1 MEKINRLLLS
11 IAAALFVLI
20 VTVTIIGLAS
30 KKAVPGK
37 KLRTA
42 DPTPKQIESLNKT
55 STEKVDAYTGLGTL
69 RVTTAPDD
77 SMKDDLGVAVVIT
90 PWLTYPQGDTVFF
103 EELSRKRL
111 VISGIITSYFETK
124 TERELLSLAEEKI
137 KADLVNQ
144 INGQLSLGKIGQL
157 YFTDYIFLE

>member
-11 IAAALFVLI
+11 IATALFIVI

-30 KKAVPGK
+30 KKARPGK

-42 DPTPKQIESLNKT
+42 DPSPKQIESLNKT
-55 STEKVDAYTGLGTL
+55 SLEKVDAYTGLGTL
-69 RVTTAPDD
+69 RVTTAADE
-77 SMKDDLGVAVVIT
+77 SVKNDLGVALVVT
-90 PWLTYPQGDTVFF
+90 PWMTYPQGDTVFF

-111 VISGIITSYFETK
+111 VISGIITSYFETR
-124 TERELLSLAEEKI
+124 TERELLSLTEEKI

-144 INGQLSLGKIGQL
+144 INSQLSLGKIGQV